1 MKFFLIAFI
10 LLVSCSDSS
19 FIAEG
24 RILDIKKGDLLGD
37 FEYIELNVN
46 NEKIR
51 FYSDNKIFDHYT
63 YDHLISHQL
72 NGDYL
77 EINYEKKSQ
86 KNIIIEIVKHD
97 HSH

>member
-10 LLVSCSDSS
+10 LLVSCSGSS

-51 FYSDNKIFDHYT
+51 FYSENKVFDHYT
-63 YDHLISHQL
+63 YNHLISHQL
-72 NGDYL
+72 KGDYL
-77 EINYEKKSQ
+77 EIYYEKKSQ
-86 KNIIIEIVKHD
+86 KNIILEIEKHD

>member
-10 LLVSCSDSS
+10 LLVSCSGSS
-19 FIAEG
+19 LIAEG

-51 FYSDNKIFDHYT
+51 FYSENKVFDHYT
-63 YDHLISHQL
+63 YDHLIFHQL

-86 KNIIIEIVKHD
+86 KNIILEIEKHD

>member
-10 LLVSCSDSS
+10 LLVSCSGSS
-19 FIAEG
+19 LIAEG

-51 FYSDNKIFDHYT
+51 FYSDNKVFDHYT

-72 NGDYL
+72 NGDYFQHYYY
-77 EINYEKKSQ
+77 IW
-86 KNIIIEIVKHD
+86 
-97 HSH
+97 

>member
-10 LLVSCSDSS
+10 LLVSCSGSS
-19 FIAEG
+19 LIAEG

-51 FYSDNKIFDHYT
+51 FYSENKVFDHYT
-63 YDHLISHQL
+63 YDHLISHHL

-86 KNIIIEIVKHD
+86 KNIILEIEKHD